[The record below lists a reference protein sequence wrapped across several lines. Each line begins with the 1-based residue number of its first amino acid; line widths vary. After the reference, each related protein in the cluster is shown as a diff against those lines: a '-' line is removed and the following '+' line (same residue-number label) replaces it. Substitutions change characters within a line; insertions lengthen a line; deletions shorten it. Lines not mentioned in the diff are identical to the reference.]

1 MVIDQ
6 LIPQVPIT
14 VKYIGMRFLQLTS
27 VFLGGMLTIFLPQRN
42 ALNCG
47 FTVSFLHDRLDF
59 FLSPPWVGFKI
70 YYIYYKDISK
80 DKDVRQVKLGSIQNI
95 VMPHRLKSKYFEF
108 AFSWTHISKTLCV
121 DLQIRTVWNIMMRKS
136 EKEILWMWQTH
147 LTCLKTISK
156 NSPQPMLPFLSLS
169 TLL

>member
-47 FTVSFLHDRLDF
+47 FTVSILHDRLDF

-80 DKDVRQVKLGSIQNI
+80 DKDVR
-95 VMPHRLKSKYFEF
+95 
-108 AFSWTHISKTLCV
+108 
-121 DLQIRTVWNIMMRKS
+121 
-136 EKEILWMWQTH
+136 
-147 LTCLKTISK
+147 
-156 NSPQPMLPFLSLS
+156 
-169 TLL
+169 